1 MAAVAA
7 GAAVR
12 AALAETPKVKIN
24 KIAKREGYT
33 DWLYQT
39 SGEIEFLELEQIITN
54 ALVPGNPEPLVPPH
68 AALTD
73 VQEKRYRSLGKE
85 LRSALEGDA
94 LRLCSGQRAN
104 SAVAILR
111 VLSGAWGEEQAID
124 HHHILS
130 SLGKDR
136 FKSGDLKLWIADKF
150 SELIK
155 IPMLVPD
162 GPPRNAFMTNLLL
175 NGMPEHFSTVCS
187 ELRSNIPAVW
197 QDVER
202 RLLDF
207 HKAKDPPKTEIQGKA
222 YATTVADHS
231 SVDSSPAQSPVS
243 EIAALAKNVGAL
255 TEKMTAFFAKG
266 GKGGKDYKGRGKYG
280 KGKGKGHQSKGSVKC
295 YRCGKLGHK
304 RETCRVRLPNDK
316 DRSGGRQNDP
326 KKDRRD

>member
-1 MAAVAA
+1 MAAAAA

-12 AALAETPKVKIN
+12 AAMAETPKVKIN
-24 KIAKREGYT
+24 KIASQSGYI

-39 SGEIEFLELEQIITN
+39 SGEIEFLELEQIIAT
-54 ALVPGNPEPLVPPH
+54 ALIPGNPEPLLPLH
-68 AALTD
+68 AALTE
-73 VQEKRYRSLGKE
+73 VEEKRYRALGKE

-111 VLSGAWGEEQAID
+111 VLNGAWGQEQAID

-130 SLGKDR
+130 NLGADK
-136 FKSGDLKLWIADKF
+136 FKSGDLKLWISDKF

-187 ELRSNIPAVW
+187 ELRSNIPANW

-222 YATTVADHS
+222 YTTTTIMNVQ
-231 SVDSSPAQSPVS
+231 AQSPAVDSTPS
-243 EIAALAKNVGAL
+243 EIAALTKNIGAL
-255 TEKMTAFFAKG
+255 TEKVTALFSKG
-266 GKGGKDYKGRGKYG
+266 GKGGKGYKGHRKGG
-280 KGKGKGHQSKGSVKC
+280 KGGGGTTQAVKC
-295 YRCGKLGHK
+295 YRCGYLGHK
-304 RETCRVRLPNDK
+304 RETCHVRLPNNK
-316 DRSGGRQNDP
+316 DRKNDR
-326 KKDRRD
+326 KNDTRKDRKN